1 MLGKRHRVAVV
12 GATGLVGEE
21 LCEIILARGHGFP
34 DCFGRPR
41 ETQVCG
47 RTVAIE
53 SMSPEVLAGYDV
65 AFFCAPASIARE
77 LAPEVARHGVTV
89 IDQSS
94 AFRMDPKIPLV
105 IPEVNPHHIHGKLI
119 ANPNC
124 STILLLLAL
133 APLHREFGCT
143 HVNVCTYQA
152 ISGAGKTAM
161 GELIESTRGE
171 LEGSPQPAV
180 SLHEEAAFNVWSHDS
195 QIDVGNGY
203 NVEEIKMIRESEK
216 ILEDPPRV
224 TATCVRVPVLRT
236 HCEAVSVTL
245 GKPTAEARLREVLC
259 NSPGVEIMD
268 DRGAN
273 RFPTARKGVGH
284 DGVLVGRI
292 RPDLSEEMDASEGE
306 QPRQYHFFLAGD
318 QIRKGAALNAVQIA
332 DLMLS

>member
-1 MLGKRHRVAVV
+1 
-12 GATGLVGEE
+12 
-21 LCEIILARGHGFP
+21 
-34 DCFGRPR
+34 
-41 ETQVCG
+41 
-47 RTVAIE
+47 
-53 SMSPEVLAGYDV
+53 MSADSLAGYDV

-133 APLHREFGCT
+133 APLHREFGCV
-143 HVNVCTYQA
+143 HVNVSTYQA
-152 ISGAGKTAM
+152 ISGAGKAAM
-161 GELIESTRGE
+161 GELIESTRSE
-171 LEGSPQPAV
+171 LEGNLQPAV

-195 QIDVGNGY
+195 QVDVDNGY
-203 NVEEIKMIRESEK
+203 NIEEIKMIRESEK
-216 ILEDPPRV
+216 ILDNPPRV

-236 HCEAVSVTL
+236 HCEVLSVTL
-245 GKPTAEARLREVLC
+245 GEPTTEARLREVLH

-268 DRGAN
+268 DRVAN
-273 RFPTARKGVGH
+273 RFPTARRGVGH

-292 RPDLSEEMDASEGE
+292 RPDLSEEVETSEGE
-306 QPRQYHFFLAGD
+306 ESCRQYHFFLAGD
-318 QIRKGAALNAVQIA
+318 QIRKGAALNAIQIA